1 LVKFMEFLTGID
13 RAIFY
18 FVNNRLHN
26 PVLDVIMQTLTNQWI
41 WLPPLALLALYLL
54 VKGGKKTKI
63 TVTLCIVAV
72 ALTDA
77 FCYRILKPFFERIR
91 PFESIPHVLQLA
103 GAAGYSF
110 PSNHAANTFAAAT
123 VVTFFNRKAG
133 VWFLG
138 LAFLI
143 SFSRVY
149 CGVHYPLDV
158 FGGAAIGA
166 AIGFLTVFFYRNF
179 EWKKEPK
186 KRF

>member
-1 LVKFMEFLTGID
+1 MVKFMEFLKGID

-18 FVNNRLHN
+18 FVNNRMHN
-26 PVLDVIMQTLTNQWI
+26 PVLDVVMQTLTNQWI
-41 WLPPLALLALYLL
+41 WLPPLALLAIYLL
-54 VKGGKKTKI
+54 IKGGRQTRI
-63 TVTLCIVAV
+63 IVTLCIVAV
-72 ALTDA
+72 VLTDA

-103 GAAGYSF
+103 GADGYSF
-110 PSNHAANTFAAAT
+110 PSNHAANTFTAAT

-133 VWFLG
+133 FWLLG
-138 LAFLI
+138 LAALI

-158 FGGAAIGA
+158 LGGAVIGA
-166 AIGFLTVFFYRNF
+166 AFGLLIVFVYRNV

-186 KRF
+186 KRS

>member
-1 LVKFMEFLTGID
+1 MEFLTGID

-41 WLPPLALLALYLL
+41 WIPPLTVLAIYLL
-54 VKGGKKTKI
+54 IKGGKQTRI
-63 TVTLCIVAV
+63 TVILCIVAV
-72 ALTDA
+72 VLTDS
-77 FCYRILKPFFERIR
+77 FCYRLLKPFFHRIR
-91 PFESIPHVLQLA
+91 PCEALINVNILA
-103 GAAGYSF
+103 DATGYSF

-123 VVTFFNRKAG
+123 VVALFYRKAG
-133 VWFLG
+133 YWFLG
-138 LAFLI
+138 IAALI

-158 FGGAAIGA
+158 LGGAAIGA
-166 AIGFLTVFFYRNF
+166 AFGSITVFFYRNF

-186 KRF
+186 KRS